1 MIRFFERLLSRTSVN
16 PIARWWWQVDRTLLA
31 LFCVLFVA
39 GLILIGAAGPA
50 VAVRVGLDSAHFM
63 TRHSMFAVVAVFAM
77 FLASFMSEAV
87 IRRGATLLY
96 IGAVLGCLLALFYG
110 ADVKGARRWFYIGP
124 FSVQPSE
131 FLKPALFILS
141 AWLLSRP
148 RDVVRHWGLVSAV
161 GLWGLSV
168 ALLLMQPD
176 LGMTIVTT
184 VIWGAQMVVAGLP
197 FLIVIPLLVLGV
209 LALFLVYLTF
219 PHVTSRIDRFFN
231 SDAGDTYQ
239 IDKSLQAFANGGW
252 FGEGPGQGDVIK
264 YLPDA
269 HADFIFSVAAEEMGF
284 LAIVAIVWIY
294 VMIVSRSLG
303 ALHNSKN
310 LFIILAVCGLVGQ
323 IGLQAI
329 IHMGSSIDLL
339 PTKGMTL
346 PFLSYGGSSLVSM
359 GLIAGVLLALTRRD
373 VVGSATAYQYRAEP
387 AVPKRQEIKD
397 VQDG

>member
-1 MIRFFERLLSRTSVN
+1 MGFIEKLLSRTSAN
-16 PIARWWWQVDRTLLA
+16 PLARWWWQIDRTLLA
-31 LFCVLFVA
+31 LFLLLFIS

-50 VAVRVGLDSAHFM
+50 VATRVGLDPSHFFI
-63 TRHSMFAVVAVFAM
+63 RHSVFAVIGVTAM
-77 FLASFMSEAV
+77 FSVSMMNQAL
-87 IRRGATLLY
+87 IRRGAT
-96 IGAVLGCLLALFYG
+96 IMFVGAVIGCLIALLYG

-131 FLKPALFILS
+131 FLKPALFIMS

-148 RDVVRHWGLVSAV
+148 REAVKHWGLTSAV
-161 GLWGLSV
+161 GLWALSA
-168 ALLLMQPD
+168 ALLLLQPD

-184 VIWGAQMVVAGLP
+184 VIWGAQMVIAGLP
-197 FLIVIPLLVLGV
+197 FLIILPLVVAGFVGLFVI
-209 LALFLVYLTF
+209 YLTF
-219 PHVTSRIDRFFN
+219 PHVASRINRFID

-269 HADFIFSVAAEEMGF
+269 HADFIFAVAAEEMGF
-284 LAIVAIVWIY
+284 FAVIAIIWIY
-294 VMIVSRSLG
+294 GMIILKSVRSVQ
-303 ALHNSKN
+303 NSKN

-329 IHMGSSIDLL
+329 IHMGSSVDLL

-373 VVGSATAYQYRAEP
+373 VVGSASAIQYRAEP
-387 AVPKRQEIKD
+387 SVPKRKD
-397 VQDG
+397 VKNKDE